1 LTDPG
6 RGRVDRSQVKHV
18 LQHELDT
25 AERLADLGE
34 LVTFIPAPGT
44 VRVADVEKNGVR
56 WELKSPI
63 SSSRNTIVTRL
74 GRGAGQAAHI
84 VFDLSRT
91 ITQDEAKE
99 TAQEVLRRY
108 SGVAAIRLI
117 GRETVG
123 GPLDITIE
131 R

>member
-1 LTDPG
+1 
-6 RGRVDRSQVKHV
+6 
-18 LQHELDT
+18 
-25 AERLADLGE
+25 
-34 LVTFIPAPGT
+34 
-44 VRVADVEKNGVR
+44 VR